1 MTNKEYAD
9 FLLPGVEHTWED
21 YEKMYPERELPEGA
35 IVTRYAPSPTGLPH
49 MGNFFQCFMSK
60 VFSNQTKGV
69 FFIRIEDTDTERT
82 VENGIQNILD
92 ALRPFKIEFTE
103 GYISETEERG
113 NYGPYKQSD
122 RMNIYK
128 AFAKKLIEEEKAY
141 ASFLSKEELEE
152 IRTKQAAN
160 KERLGIYGRYAKDRN
175 LSKEE
180 VINKINNGESYIIRM
195 KSPGSFFNK
204 VKFTDLIKGTIE
216 MPENDIDEVIIKSD
230 GLPTYHFAHVI
241 DDHLMRTN
249 VVIRGD
255 EYVSSTN
262 KHLQMFE
269 MLGFEPVRYAHIA
282 PLTKNDEGTIRKIS
296 KRKDPEAK
304 LLYYIEQGIP
314 IEAVNLYLATIT
326 NSNFEGWLDQNP
338 NGKIEDFKFDFK
350 KCSSSSGTLFDLPKL
365 LNISKNYI
373 SRLTKDEVYD
383 ATLEYAKVYD
393 EELKDILEK
402 YPDYSKAIFNIK
414 RVQKKPRK
422 DYEKYSDVKGQIWY
436 MYDELFNKYKDE
448 YGYDFGSITD
458 KDEIRKIINTYIDK
472 YYDENDDKDTW
483 FSKIQSLCDELG
495 YASNMKEY
503 KENPNNYK
511 GNVADVSTV
520 IRVSLT
526 TRSMTPDLYELLKLI
541 GKEKI
546 KERFNL
552 I

>member
-9 FLLPGVEHTWED
+9 FLLPNVKHTWEE
-21 YEKMYPERELPEGA
+21 YEAMYPERNLPEGA

-49 MGNFFQCFMSK
+49 MGNLFQNFMSM
-60 VFSNQTKGV
+60 VFANQTNGV
-69 FFIRIEDTDTERT
+69 FFLRIEDTDTSRT
-82 VENGIQNILD
+82 VENGIEKILD
-92 ALRPFKIEFTE
+92 AIRPFGINFTE
-103 GYISETEERG
+103 GAISETEYKGE
-113 NYGPYKQSD
+113 YGPYIQTQRED
-122 RMNIYK
+122 IYK
-128 AFAKKLIEEEKAY
+128 AYAKKLIEEEKAY

-152 IRTKQAAN
+152 IRLKQSAN

-180 VINKINNGESYIIRM
+180 TIERINNGESYIIRI

-204 VKFTDLIKGTIE
+204 VRFNDLIKGTIE

-241 DDHLMRTN
+241 DDHLMKTTH
-249 VVIRGD
+249 VIRGD
-255 EYVSSTN
+255 EWVSSVP
-262 KHLQMFE
+262 KHLQLFE
-269 MLGFEPVRYAHIA
+269 MLGFEPVKYAHLA
-282 PLTKNDEGTIRKIS
+282 PLTKNDNGTVRKLS
-296 KRKDPEAK
+296 KRLDPEAT
-304 LLYYIEQGIP
+304 LAFYPENGIP
-314 IEAVNLYLATIT
+314 TEAIMLYLATIT

-338 NGKIEDFKFDFK
+338 NGKISDFKFDFK
-350 KCSSSSGTLFDLPKL
+350 KCSSSAGTLYDLPKL
-365 LNISKNYI
+365 YNISKNYI

-383 ATLEYAKVYD
+383 AALDYAKNYD

-402 YPDYSKAIFNIK
+402 YPDYSKEIFNIE
-414 RVQKKPRK
+414 REQKKPRK

-436 MYDELFNKYKDE
+436 MYDELFDKYVSE
-448 YGYDFGSITD
+448 YGYDYQSITD
-458 KDEIRKIINTYIDK
+458 ITEIKNIINTYIDK

-483 FSKIQSLCDELG
+483 FSKIQNLCDELG

-503 KENPNNYK
+503 KENPDNFK
-511 GNVADVSTV
+511 GNIADVSTV

>member
-9 FLLPGVEHTWED
+9 FLLPNVKHTWEE
-21 YEKMYPERELPEGA
+21 YEAMYPERNLPEGA

-49 MGNFFQCFMSK
+49 MGNLFQNFMSM
-60 VFSNQTKGV
+60 VFANQTNGV
-69 FFIRIEDTDTERT
+69 FFLRIEDTDTSRT
-82 VENGIQNILD
+82 VENGIEKILD
-92 ALRPFKIEFTE
+92 AIRPFGINFSE
-103 GYISETEERG
+103 GAISETEYKGE
-113 NYGPYKQSD
+113 YGPYIQTQRED
-122 RMNIYK
+122 IYK
-128 AFAKKLIEEEKAY
+128 AYAKKLIEEEKAY

-152 IRTKQAAN
+152 IRLKQSAN

-180 VINKINNGESYIIRM
+180 TIERINNGESYIIRI

-204 VKFTDLIKGTIE
+204 IKYTDLIKGTIE

-241 DDHLMRTN
+241 DDHLMHTTH
-249 VVIRGD
+249 VIRGD
-255 EYVSSTN
+255 EWVSSVP
-262 KHLQMFE
+262 KHLQLFE
-269 MLGFEPVRYAHIA
+269 MLGFEPVKYAHLA
-282 PLTKNDEGTIRKIS
+282 PLTKNDNGTIRKLS
-296 KRKDPEAK
+296 KRLDPEAT
-304 LLYYIEQGIP
+304 LAFYPENGIP
-314 IEAVNLYLATIT
+314 KEAIMLYLATVT

-338 NGKIEDFKFDFK
+338 NGKISDFKFDFK
-350 KCSSSSGTLFDLPKL
+350 KCSSSAGTLYDLPKL
-365 LNISKNYI
+365 YNISKNYI

-383 ATLEYAKVYD
+383 ATLEYAKNYD

-402 YPDYSKAIFNIK
+402 YPDYSKAIFNIE
-414 RVQKKPRK
+414 REQKKPRK

-436 MYDELFNKYKDE
+436 MYDELFEKYRDDA
-448 YGYDFGSITD
+448 GYDYQSITD
-458 KDEIRKIINTYIDK
+458 IDEIRNIINTYIDK
-472 YYDENDDKDTW
+472 YYNDNDDKETW
-483 FSKIQSLCDELG
+483 FSNIQKLCDELG
-495 YASNMKEY
+495 YASNMKDY
-503 KENPNNYK
+503 KENPDNYK